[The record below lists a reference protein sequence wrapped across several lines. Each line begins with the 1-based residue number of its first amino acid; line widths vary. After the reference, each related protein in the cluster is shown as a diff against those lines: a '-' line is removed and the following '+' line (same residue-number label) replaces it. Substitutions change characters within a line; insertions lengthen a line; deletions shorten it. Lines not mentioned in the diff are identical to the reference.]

1 MDGNLSL
8 SVSRSAQELNAPS
21 KTNADG
27 CTSSTECAASSK
39 LWLTRETKQSIYTL
53 LNHKTITN
61 WKSHGSSLLLK
72 LKNRSLKLKGI
83 RTQR

>member
-27 CTSSTECAASSK
+27 CTSSTACTASSK
-39 LWLTRETKQSIYTL
+39 LWITIHKGDETFTL
-53 LNHKTITN
+53 L
-61 WKSHGSSLLLK
+61 
-72 LKNRSLKLKGI
+72 
-83 RTQR
+83 